1 MIHRSE
7 LSAAHYLQMQHT
19 QLHSLEQRLAALSPA
34 AVLGRGFAILTG
46 KDGQVVSSVRQVS
59 SGDELDAQ
67 VRDGQFGV
75 TVNPGS

>member
-1 MIHRSE
+1 MKGPLFRRGD
-7 LSAAHYLQMQHT
+7 SAPATPLKPCARN
-19 QLHSLEQRLAALSPA
+19 LEPESPRLAIHARA
-34 AVLGRGFAILTG
+34 G